1 MLERTAGR
9 LARDLVRVN
18 GFDPRCK
25 SCQPASISLRALR
38 ARAKIRFAT
47 GLSTQEDLEYLEA
60 WAALGIDPNT
70 GENVDNGVSGTE
82 ATRYLT
88 ERIKARGAR
97 V

>member
-1 MLERTAGR
+1 M
-9 LARDLVRVN
+9 
-18 GFDPRCK
+18 
-25 SCQPASISLRALR
+25 SLRALR

-47 GLSTQEDLEYLEA
+47 GLSTQEELQYLKA
-60 WAALGIDPNT
+60 CAALGIDPNT
-70 GENVDNGVSGTE
+70 GEKVDNGVSGTE